1 MVSGG
6 TYGTEDIVHG
16 AGYGRA
22 ILILLLTP
30 LLWSLPTAFM
40 IGELSS
46 ALPYEGGYYAWV
58 RRAMGNFWGFQEAWL
73 SLVASIFDMAIYPTL
88 FVAYLTRMFPW
99 FQQENRGWWVALAV
113 VIACAVLNIAGVKVV
128 SLTSLWLFFALSA
141 PFVAIVVLAP
151 FKLGAL
157 ANAVTKPTTS
167 TVDILGGLLICMWN
181 YMGWDNASTI
191 ATEVEKPQRTYPRA
205 MLVAV
210 AIVALSYVLPF
221 AAMWMTGLKPTA
233 WETGS
238 WADIAG
244 LLGGPLLRIGV
255 VLGGVISAFGMFNA
269 LVMSYSRLPLAMAQD
284 GMLPGI
290 FAKLHKKSRAPWVAI
305 VALAMG
311 WAMCLGLGFARLVTL
326 DILLYG
332 FSLLLEFMALA
343 VLRFREPELARPFRV
358 PGGLFG
364 AIAIGIPPMLL
375 LGFSII
381 RSEHE
386 QVWNMSSFEFGM
398 ILIAAGFVAYA
409 VNHLLKPQGWAP
421 VRSRREARSQPLS
434 RRKLKKKRTGLP
446 VLFILL
452 CDAELRR
459 RFCRVAQ
466 ALHLVV
472 SALDTGGLAP
482 NDLSDVFRQIGR
494 QCLVVGLFGVVF
506 ACFHRLKNRFVAG
519 TKAHLGI
526 NPGAMHGRRGRS
538 GDFLIRF
545 AQADQ
550 LCFEL
555 AGKARALQALLVEKR
570 LQVRPLHVGSRVLIP
585 LLPIFAGFNQ
595 VFDHANRILFVH
607 YYLRRLDAG
616 EQVGFGSNLLAKPA
630 RN

>member
-1 MVSGG
+1 
-6 TYGTEDIVHG
+6 
-16 AGYGRA
+16 
-22 ILILLLTP
+22 
-30 LLWSLPTAFM
+30 TAFM

-88 FVAYLTRMFPW
+88 FVAYLTRMFPY
-99 FQQENRGWWVALAV
+99 FQQGNRGWWVALAV
-113 VIACAVLNIAGVKVV
+113 VIACAALNIAGVKVV
-128 SLTSLWLFFALSA
+128 SLTSLWLFFALTA

-151 FKLGAL
+151 FKIGAL

-221 AAMWMTGLKPTA
+221 AAMWMTGLTPNA

-290 FAKLHKKSRAPWVAI
+290 FAKLQKKSRAPWVAI

-311 WAMCLGLGFARLVTL
+311 WAMCLGLGFARLVTI

-332 FSLLLEFMALA
+332 TSLVLEFVALA
-343 VLRFREPELARPFRV
+343 VLRVREPELPRPFRV

-364 AIAIGIPPMLL
+364 AIAIGIPPALL
-375 LGFSII
+375 LGFAVL

-386 QVWNMSSFEFGM
+386 QIWNMSSFSFGM
-398 ILIAAGFVAYA
+398 ILIATGFVAYV
-409 VNHLLKPQGWAP
+409 VNHLLKPQGWAAP
-421 VRSRREARSQPLS
+421 TEKPQP
-434 RRKLKKKRTGLP
+434 
-446 VLFILL
+446 
-452 CDAELRR
+452 A
-459 RFCRVAQ
+459 A
-466 ALHLVV
+466 
-472 SALDTGGLAP
+472 
-482 NDLSDVFRQIGR
+482 
-494 QCLVVGLFGVVF
+494 
-506 ACFHRLKNRFVAG
+506 
-519 TKAHLGI
+519 
-526 NPGAMHGRRGRS
+526 
-538 GDFLIRF
+538 
-545 AQADQ
+545 
-550 LCFEL
+550 
-555 AGKARALQALLVEKR
+555 
-570 LQVRPLHVGSRVLIP
+570 
-585 LLPIFAGFNQ
+585 
-595 VFDHANRILFVH
+595 
-607 YYLRRLDAG
+607 
-616 EQVGFGSNLLAKPA
+616 
-630 RN
+630 

>member
-22 ILILLLTP
+22 ILILLVTP

-99 FQQENRGWWVALAV
+99 FQENNRGWWVALFV
-113 VIACAVLNIAGVKVV
+113 VVACALLNIAGVKVV
-128 SLTSLWLFFALSA
+128 SLTSLWLFVALSA
-141 PFVAIVVLAP
+141 PFIAIVILAP
-151 FKLGAL
+151 FKVGAL

-191 ATEVEKPQRTYPRA
+191 ATEVERPQRTYPRA

-210 AIVALSYVLPF
+210 CIVAASYVLPF
-221 AAMWMTGLKPTA
+221 AALWMTGLKSTA

-244 LLGGPLLRIGV
+244 LLGGPLLRVGV
-255 VLGGVISAFGMFNA
+255 VLGGMISAFGMFNA

-290 FAKLHKKSRAPWVAI
+290 FGKLHKKSRAPWVTI
-305 VALAMG
+305 IALAIG
-311 WAMCLGLGFARLVTL
+311 WAMCLNLGFERLVVI

-332 FSLLLEFMALA
+332 FSLGLEFVALA

-364 AIAIGIPPMLL
+364 AIAIGVPPMLL
-375 LGFSII
+375 VGFSIF
-381 RSEHE
+381 RSWHE
-386 QVWNMSSFEFGM
+386 QIWNMSFFKFGM
-398 ILIAAGFVAYA
+398 ILIGAGVVLYFINLA
-409 VNHLLKPQGWAP
+409 LKPSGWAAVP
-421 VRSRREARSQPLS
+421 HE
-434 RRKLKKKRTGLP
+434 K
-446 VLFILL
+446 
-452 CDAELRR
+452 
-459 RFCRVAQ
+459 AQ
-466 ALHLVV
+466 
-472 SALDTGGLAP
+472 SAA
-482 NDLSDVFRQIGR
+482 
-494 QCLVVGLFGVVF
+494 
-506 ACFHRLKNRFVAG
+506 
-519 TKAHLGI
+519 
-526 NPGAMHGRRGRS
+526 
-538 GDFLIRF
+538 
-545 AQADQ
+545 
-550 LCFEL
+550 
-555 AGKARALQALLVEKR
+555 
-570 LQVRPLHVGSRVLIP
+570 
-585 LLPIFAGFNQ
+585 
-595 VFDHANRILFVH
+595 
-607 YYLRRLDAG
+607 
-616 EQVGFGSNLLAKPA
+616 
-630 RN
+630 